1 MMLKAHG
8 RYAYAPITDRPDFTW
23 PGGRRLA
30 LYIAIGVE
38 EYSFGEGLSEDLLP
52 GTPRDDLAAA
62 SWRDYGNRVGG
73 FRVIEMLSNRGIR
86 PTMLLNTAL
95 YDHAH
100 PLVQAARAA
109 GAEFVAHGI
118 ANSDTLVGL
127 SPEEE
132 GAYLRRVADRIAREE
147 GAPPAGWSSPWLA
160 QTGATIDLLAKQGFK
175 YVLDLRHDDQ
185 PTWLITREGRLL
197 SIPYALELNDSTT
210 IIGRQASARE
220 FADMIIDEF
229 DSMLAASER
238 IPLVMSLV
246 LHSFI
251 SGQPF
256 RLSPL
261 KRALDHILLHRD
273 KIWLTR
279 AADIAAVIEN
289 APDLAV

>member
-1 MMLKAHG
+1 MLKAHG

-73 FRVIEMLSNRGIR
+73 FRLIELLSSRGIR
-86 PTMLLNTAL
+86 PTILLNTAL
-95 YDHAH
+95 YDHAA
-100 PLVQAARAA
+100 PLVQAARVA

-118 ANSDTLVGL
+118 ANSDTLVGFN
-127 SPEEE
+127 PEEE
-132 GAYLRRVADRIAREE
+132 AAYLRRVADRIAREE

-160 QTGATIDLLAKQGFK
+160 HTSATIDLLAKQGFK

-185 PTWLITREGRLL
+185 PTWLIAKGERLL

-229 DSMLAASER
+229 DSMLEASDDT
-238 IPLVMSLV
+238 PLVMSLV
-246 LHSFI
+246 LHSFV

-261 KRALDHILLHRD
+261 KRALDHILLQRE

-279 AADIAAVIEN
+279 AADIAEFIGN
-289 APDLAV
+289 APELAI

>member
-1 MMLKAHG
+1 MLKTHG
-8 RYAYAPITDRPDFTW
+8 RYAYVPITNRPNFVW
-23 PGGRRLA
+23 PNGRRLA

-38 EYSFGEGLSEDLLP
+38 EYSFGEGMSEDLLP

-73 FRVIEMLSNRGIR
+73 FRLIQLLSNHGIR
-86 PTMLLNTAL
+86 PTILLNTAL
-95 YDHAH
+95 YDHSSA
-100 PLVQAARAA
+100 LVQAARAA

-127 SPEEE
+127 NPVEEA
-132 GAYLRRVADRIAREE
+132 AYLRRVVDRIAAEE

-160 QTGATIDLLAKQGFK
+160 HTSATIDLLAKQGFK

-185 PTWLITREGRLL
+185 ATWLITEGERLL

-220 FADMIIDEF
+220 FADMIVDEF
-229 DSMLAASER
+229 DALLAASEDT
-238 IPLVMSLV
+238 PLVMSLV
-246 LHSFI
+246 LHSFV

-256 RLSPL
+256 RLTPL
-261 KRALDHILLHRD
+261 KRAIDHIMGHRD
-273 KIWLTR
+273 KIWLAR
-279 AADIAAVIEN
+279 PGDIAAIIGS
-289 APDLAV
+289 APELAV